1 MTKKSR
7 RQLRTE
13 MAAKNQRRNRL
24 LIGLGAVVVIM
35 IVLLLLFNLFF
46 NQEDEDLPRALE
58 EIAPALRNGFYT
70 EYPPMSI
77 DPSKDY
83 SAIIRTANGDITLRL
98 FAEES
103 PLAVNNFVYLTRQ
116 GYYDG
121 LTFHRVIKSFMAQGG
136 DPTGQGSGGPGYSF
150 EDETDNGL
158 VFDKPGILAMANRG
172 PATNGSQFF
181 ITFAAT
187 PHLNGLHTI
196 FGELTAGQSA
206 LDALIEVAPDG
217 ITPATENIIQR
228 IDIVEE

>member
-158 VFDKPGILAMANRG
+158 VFDKPGILAMANGG

>member
-150 EDETDNGL
+150 EDETDNSL
-158 VFDKPGILAMANRG
+158 VFDKPGILAMANGG

>member
-150 EDETDNGL
+150 EDETDNSL